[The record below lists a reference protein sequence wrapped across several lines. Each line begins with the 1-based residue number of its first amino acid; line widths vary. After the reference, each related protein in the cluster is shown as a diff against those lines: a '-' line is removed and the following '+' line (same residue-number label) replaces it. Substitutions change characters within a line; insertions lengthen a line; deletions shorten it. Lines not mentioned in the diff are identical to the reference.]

1 MRSGPPTARSRDGE
15 YPGLGQGRTG
25 VRRRHLSGLCLV
37 RFRFPL
43 MRRPDAATWPIAH
56 DVSQRAEPD
65 VRPVAHTIST
75 FIAEKTHRLSTLLTG
90 DVPPRHLMCPV
101 HSAGR
106 RRPGHPTSGAPVQS
120 DLYVA
125 KEASAAC
132 QCYTSSRYRDTGRLH
147 KVTGIS
153 CSGCSLC
160 YVPWPKCRGS
170 VSLYVP
176 PFAIKGRARNVTD
189 SSTLRPSLG
198 SQVQTSSIHYTVE

>member
-1 MRSGPPTARSRDGE
+1 MRSGPPTTRFWDGE

-43 MRRPDAATWPIAH
+43 RRRPDAATWPIAH

-65 VRPVAHTIST
+65 VRPLGHTIST

-106 RRPGHPTSGAPVQS
+106 RRPGHPTGGVPVQS
-120 DLYVA
+120 DSGQHA
-125 KEASAAC
+125 HSAVCALIIMTC
-132 QCYTSSRYRDTGRLH
+132 TLPGRLLLH
-147 KVTGIS
+147 ANATQAADIEAQGD
-153 CSGCSLC
+153 CT
-160 YVPWPKCRGS
+160 R
-170 VSLYVP
+170 
-176 PFAIKGRARNVTD
+176 
-189 SSTLRPSLG
+189 
-198 SQVQTSSIHYTVE
+198 